1 MSIVFYRGG
10 YQRDKQ
16 RVSKEISMVT
26 SSLQHQKQIWMLQ
39 VDDSYEVQQFQ
50 GTAITSIT
58 RALRETV
65 LPRNLH
71 SAVIYEV
78 DTQALMLW
86 VLLRTWSETRCLWG
100 LPPAGTPSAPR
111 APLPRGSSCTSPL
124 RWRVDSPSLSPP
136 VKTQGMTD
144 HHATT
149 YKI

>member
-1 MSIVFYRGG
+1 
-10 YQRDKQ
+10 
-16 RVSKEISMVT
+16 
-26 SSLQHQKQIWMLQ
+26 MLQ

-86 VLLRTWSETRCLWG
+86 VLLRT
-100 LPPAGTPSAPR
+100 
-111 APLPRGSSCTSPL
+111 
-124 RWRVDSPSLSPP
+124 
-136 VKTQGMTD
+136 
-144 HHATT
+144 
-149 YKI
+149 